1 MKVLIADDDRL
12 VREMLADVLSELGHT
27 VVAAANGNEAVE
39 LWRRERPDAVILDF
53 LMPKLSGLDALEAM
67 RSGGRHVPA
76 VLLTAISDRSVRALK
91 GADAP
96 GAFLEKPF
104 SKKSVEKALARA
116 LRSE

>member
-12 VREMLADVLSELGHT
+12 VREMLADVLSDLGHT
-27 VVAAANGNEAVE
+27 VVAAANGTEAVD

-67 RSGGRHVPA
+67 RAGGQRVPA
-76 VLLTAISDRSVRALK
+76 VLITAISDRSVRTLA
-91 GADAP
+91 GADGP

-104 SKKSVEKALARA
+104 SKKTVEKALARA
-116 LRSE
+116 LRSA